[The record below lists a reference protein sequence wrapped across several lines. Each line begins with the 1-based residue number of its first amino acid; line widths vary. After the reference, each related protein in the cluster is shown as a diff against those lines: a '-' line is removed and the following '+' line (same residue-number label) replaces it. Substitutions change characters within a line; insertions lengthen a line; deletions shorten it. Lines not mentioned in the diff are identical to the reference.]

1 MHGYASWA
9 VAIRNACCRPSQTA
23 THSTEFAMF
32 ASLMRRNLLRPLS
45 LLTAIGLVAACAR
58 STSTS
63 STSTGMGAGAT
74 ISAARP
80 VLPGAAGAASAV
92 GGQSQRGMVVSASA
106 IVSQAGRDVLAAGG
120 NAIDAAIATGFALAV
135 TYPTAGNIGGGGFM
149 VIRMPDGRA
158 TTIDFRETAPAAATA
173 EMFSDSS
180 GAYSSRLHHRSHLSV
195 GVPGT
200 VAGFALAHQKYGR
213 SAWKNL
219 VDPAVKLAGDGF
231 TVPSGLAASL
241 SGSLTRFK
249 TYPATEAAYSKAG
262 VAYAVGERM
271 RLPDLA
277 RTLIRI
283 RDQGRDGFYRGE
295 TAKLIANEM
304 KRGGGVITEADLA
317 AYEAWVIAR
326 KKWYSDYGVRE
337 DRLRFYELTPQE
349 RPHYAKAGTDVEYLF
364 PWGWGELESIA
375 HRGTFDLDAHMT
387 LSGKDLQF
395 FDEAS
400 KSKYT
405 PILIESS
412 AGMDRTTL
420 TMLVDA
426 YDVETIKDEESG
438 KESTRVV
445 LRFHT
450 KIAPV
455 QVGVFPLARNK
466 PDLVERAR
474 GIERDLRNVARTMYD
489 EGNVGQLYRRQ
500 DEIGTPFCIMV
511 DFRSLEDGTVTVR
524 ERDSMRQDRV
534 EAASLRMY
542 LAERL

>member
-1 MHGYASWA
+1 MTGSDKPRVTMDEITALAKRRGFIFQSSEIYGGLGGFFDYGPLGAILKRNVKNAWWREMVELRDDVVAFDSSIIMHPSTWIASGH
-9 VAIRNACCRPSQTA
+9 VANFSDKMVDCKNCKHRFRADHLPSLEKCPDCGMRDTLTEPRAFNLMMQTSIGPMEDSSSRA
-23 THSTEFAMF
+23 Y
-32 ASLMRRNLLRPLS
+32 LRP
-45 LLTAIGLVAACAR
+45 
-58 STSTS
+58 
-63 STSTGMGAGAT
+63 
-74 ISAARP
+74 
-80 VLPGAAGAASAV
+80 
-92 GGQSQRGMVVSASA
+92 
-106 IVSQAGRDVLAAGG
+106 
-120 NAIDAAIATGFALAV
+120 
-135 TYPTAGNIGGGGFM
+135 
-149 VIRMPDGRA
+149 
-158 TTIDFRETAPAAATA
+158 ETAQGIFVNFKNVYQSARKRPPFGIAQIGKSFRNEIT
-173 EMFSDSS
+173 
-180 GAYSSRLHHRSHLSV
+180 
-195 GVPGT
+195 PG
-200 VAGFALAHQKYGR
+200 
-213 SAWKNL
+213 N
-219 VDPAVKLAGDGF
+219 F
-231 TVPSGLAASL
+231 T
-241 SGSLTRFK
+241 F
-249 TYPATEAAYSKAG
+249 
-262 VAYAVGERM
+262 RM
-271 RLPDLA
+271 REFEQAELEYFVPD
-277 RTLIRI
+277 
-283 RDQGRDGFYRGE
+283 DG
-295 TAKLIANEM
+295 N
-304 KRGGGVITEADLA
+304 DLA

>member
-1 MHGYASWA
+1 MTGSEKSRVTMDEITALAKRRGFIFQSSEIYGGLGGFFDYGPLGAILKRNVKNAWWREMVELRDDVVAFDSSIIMHPSTWIASGH
-9 VAIRNACCRPSQTA
+9 VANFSDKMVDCKNCKHRFRADHLPSLEKCPDCGMRDSLTEPRAFNLMMQTSIGPMEDSSSRA
-23 THSTEFAMF
+23 Y
-32 ASLMRRNLLRPLS
+32 LRP
-45 LLTAIGLVAACAR
+45 
-58 STSTS
+58 
-63 STSTGMGAGAT
+63 
-74 ISAARP
+74 
-80 VLPGAAGAASAV
+80 
-92 GGQSQRGMVVSASA
+92 
-106 IVSQAGRDVLAAGG
+106 
-120 NAIDAAIATGFALAV
+120 
-135 TYPTAGNIGGGGFM
+135 
-149 VIRMPDGRA
+149 
-158 TTIDFRETAPAAATA
+158 ETAQGIFVNFKNVYQSARKRPPFGIAQIGKSFRNEIT
-173 EMFSDSS
+173 
-180 GAYSSRLHHRSHLSV
+180 
-195 GVPGT
+195 PG
-200 VAGFALAHQKYGR
+200 
-213 SAWKNL
+213 N
-219 VDPAVKLAGDGF
+219 F
-231 TVPSGLAASL
+231 T
-241 SGSLTRFK
+241 F
-249 TYPATEAAYSKAG
+249 
-262 VAYAVGERM
+262 RM
-271 RLPDLA
+271 REFEQAELEYFVPD
-277 RTLIRI
+277 
-283 RDQGRDGFYRGE
+283 DG
-295 TAKLIANEM
+295 N
-304 KRGGGVITEADLA
+304 DLA